1 MKLNKLFITCPIFY
15 VNAKPHLGHAYT
27 LCLAD
32 AWARYARLRESPL
45 LKPFSQPVGSKF
57 PIPFKKSKQLGE
69 TYLSAGTDEH
79 GLKVKQAAQLARVDP
94 HVYCDEISPLFR
106 ATNGPVMLEC
116 SGRLFDVK
124 ASGSLPS
131 YHRLTYLIF
140 EPIDMDVFLADSS
153 SQSMWKEKSHMLVD
167 TINDVSVSRPRGRL
181 DWGIQVPDH
190 PDQVIYVWLDALV
203 NYLTVS
209 GFPWS
214 SPDFTPVVSWPPDF
228 QFIGKDILR
237 FHAVLWPALLMAV
250 DLPLPKHLICH
261 CHLLIDNVK
270 MSKSRH
276 NVLDPFEEQREL
288 TPRLD
293 HVPSSAAD
301 CEGLRY
307 VLLRSALLNSDA
319 SYCRKTAKQLID
331 TELVNCLGNLLSR
344 ITSKRLNPNQS
355 VVRMSREEAGVL
367 FNQFSEDSEL
377 LESLDTLAVQF
388 DQHWWVHAQPHLAI
402 ERVIGVL
409 RQTNAL
415 IDRHK
420 PWRPGVSSVEP
431 EHIVSLAAES
441 LRLAGLLLQPVV
453 PNLAARLLQ
462 RLGLEETD
470 SEESRLQLQNKYF
483 WTLGEDH
490 GPLLTRLA

>member
-1 MKLNKLFITCPIFY
+1 MDGLSSTLYSIHSLSHLLR
-15 VNAKPHLGHAYT
+15 VLSPHCAIK
-27 LCLAD
+27 
-32 AWARYARLRESPL
+32 PL
-45 LKPFSQPVGSKF
+45 LYF
-57 PIPFKKSKQLGE
+57 
-69 TYLSAGTDEH
+69 
-79 GLKVKQAAQLARVDP
+79 
-94 HVYCDEISPLFR
+94 C
-106 ATNGPVMLEC
+106 
-116 SGRLFDVK
+116 
-124 ASGSLPS
+124 
-131 YHRLTYLIF
+131 
-140 EPIDMDVFLADSS
+140 S
-153 SQSMWKEKSHMLVD
+153 SQ
-167 TINDVSVSRPRGRL
+167 
-181 DWGIQVPDH
+181 
-190 PDQVIYVWLDALV
+190 IYVWLDALV

-214 SPDFTPVVSWPPDF
+214 SANFTPVVSWPPDF

-250 DLPLPKHLICH
+250 NLPLPKHLICH
-261 CHLLIDNVK
+261 CHLLFDNVK

-293 HVPSSAAD
+293 HVPPSTAD

-377 LESLDTLAVQF
+377 LESLDTLAAQF
-388 DQHWWVHAQPHLAI
+388 DYHWWVHAQPHLAV

-453 PNLAARLLQ
+453 PNLATRLLQ

-470 SEESRLQLQNKYF
+470 SEESKLQLQNKYF
-483 WTLGEDH
+483 WTLGEDR